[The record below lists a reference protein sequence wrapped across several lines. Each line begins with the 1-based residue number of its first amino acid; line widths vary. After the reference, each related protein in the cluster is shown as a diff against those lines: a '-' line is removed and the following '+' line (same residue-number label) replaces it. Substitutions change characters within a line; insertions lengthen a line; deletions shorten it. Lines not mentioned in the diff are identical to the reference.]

1 MSDEKYETL
10 YVNLLEEEIARY
22 ATEMAVLDETIRM
35 KEDEAKRVSATYKE
49 DLKTLDARRATL
61 AQRVRERK
69 ERRDVPVAEQKDF
82 SRKAISTI
90 RLDTGEIVRER
101 AMNSEELQTELD
113 FKKTRKFKTVE
124 VAETSEE
131 PTPRRRKQSP
141 APTGDPVEAGC
152 ESQVSLAQC
161 TLEDMAD

>member
-1 MSDEKYETL
+1 
-10 YVNLLEEEIARY
+10 
-22 ATEMAVLDETIRM
+22 M
-35 KEDEAKRVSATYKE
+35 KEDEAKRAAATYKE

-101 AMNSEELQTELD
+101 AMSSEELQTELD
-113 FKKTRKFKTVE
+113 FKKTRKFKAE

-141 APTGDPVEAGC
+141 TPAGDPIVEACKEAGL